1 MDLDSSKA
9 DKAELWKLIGRDNP
23 AGKALYAIY
32 NGNSTGKEAGQ
43 RFTKVGDA
51 GDHTCV
57 LKPYRC
63 WLSAACIGVSNLH
76 TG

>member
-1 MDLDSSKA
+1 MDLESSNA

-43 RFTKVGDA
+43 RYTKVDA
-51 GDHTCV
+51 ARDHTCI
-57 LKPYRC
+57 L
-63 WLSAACIGVSNLH
+63 
-76 TG
+76 